1 MALFNAWRRRVWG
14 VAAVWVGA
22 ELPNKRLASCSCNA
36 CWLNC
41 TRSAGGACCSADC
54 TLGKA
59 RAEEIDD
66 DPVLD
71 SNWDKST
78 IPGLT
83 EVTALIKVHIGRNPE
98 LFKLFCGDARAQ
110 RAQSN
115 RHLPGTIECS
125 HMKLL
130 PLGALCACLC
140 LVPMLVTRKAV
151 AQKAAPQ
158 PPKAAQGAS
167 ESDDPTRIILDVT
180 RVNILFTVTDKKGR
194 FITDLT
200 KGDFDIVENKKPQ
213 TIQQF
218 TAESDLPLRLAVL
231 VDTSNSI
238 REQFRFEQQAAI
250 RFIQSVLRPRADKV
264 MLVSF
269 DSAAEM
275 VSDLTDDLKKLEDG
289 VQSMRPGGG
298 TAFYDAIYFAAKEK
312 LMMDQPRDKFRRAM
326 IVISDGMDTESRMS
340 RDQALEMAQKA
351 DVVIYAISTNIK
363 RDDSDGDK
371 VLRYLTEET
380 GGQAF
385 FPFKIEDLDQSF
397 ENIANELRH
406 QYNIFYR
413 PEPLK
418 TDGLYHPVTVTTTAR
433 KHLVVRARKG
443 YYAPKL

>member
-1 MALFNAWRRRVWG
+1 MKSSVVTMLG
-14 VAAVWVGA
+14 AAVCA
-22 ELPNKRLASCSCNA
+22 
-36 CWLNC
+36 
-41 TRSAGGACCSADC
+41 
-54 TLGKA
+54 
-59 RAEEIDD
+59 
-66 DPVLD
+66 
-71 SNWDKST
+71 
-78 IPGLT
+78 
-83 EVTALIKVHIGRNPE
+83 
-98 LFKLFCGDARAQ
+98 
-110 RAQSN
+110 
-115 RHLPGTIECS
+115 
-125 HMKLL
+125 
-130 PLGALCACLC
+130 GALS
-140 LVPMLVTRKAV
+140 VPLFFVPAH
-151 AQKAAPQ
+151 AQK
-158 PPKAAQGAS
+158 PPAAQTPAQP
-167 ESDDPTRIILDVT
+167 EPDQTRIVLDVT

-194 FITDLT
+194 FVTDLG
-200 KGDFDIVENKKPQ
+200 KNDFEVVENKKAQ

-238 REQFRFEQQAAI
+238 RDQFRFEQQAAI
-250 RFIQSVLRPRADKV
+250 RFIQSVVRPRTDRL

-275 VSDLTDDLKKLEDG
+275 VSDLTDDVRKLEEG
-289 VQSMRPGGG
+289 VKSMRPGGG

-326 IVISDGMDTESRMS
+326 IVISDGEDTESKMS

-418 TDGLYHPVTVTTTAR
+418 TDGMYHPVTVRTKGR
-433 KHLVVRARKG
+433 KDLVVRARKG
-443 YYAPKL
+443 YYAPNL